1 MITFKQFLGEM
12 GFKRHVVHNALQAFE
27 RIVED
32 LIWEQLKKQK
42 IHREDVT
49 IIIWNGQ
56 KPHDRYL
63 RIHIHVGAKKIGKTV
78 YDPETLALF
87 FPKLFI
93 KLLAPYF
100 KGLRVNTDLTGVVTN
115 GDMIAG
121 DPGTEKDPFRVDL
134 EFRFDHIDLSSI
146 DPEDRK

>member
-1 MITFKQFLGEM
+1 MTTFKQFLNEM

-32 LIWEQLKKQK
+32 LIWDQLKKQK

-49 IIIWNGQ
+49 ILIWNGQ
-56 KPHDRYL
+56 KIHDRYL
-63 RIHIHVGAKKIGKTV
+63 RIHIHVGRNKVGKTV
-78 YDPETLALF
+78 YDPETFAVF

-100 KGLRVNTDLTGVVTN
+100 KGLRINTELSGIVTN

-121 DPGTEKDPFRVDL
+121 DPGTEKDPHRVDL
-134 EFRFDHIDLSSI
+134 EFRFDHIDLSAI
-146 DPEDRK
+146 DPED